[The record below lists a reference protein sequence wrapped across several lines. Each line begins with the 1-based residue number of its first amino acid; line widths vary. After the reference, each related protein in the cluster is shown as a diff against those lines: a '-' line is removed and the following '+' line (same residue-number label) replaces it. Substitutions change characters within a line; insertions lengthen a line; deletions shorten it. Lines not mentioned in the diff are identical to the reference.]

1 MRATPV
7 PEFMLEPAFDPA
19 GSGRD
24 AVGLGSAAAKGLDV
38 RHGTI
43 LTLEGI
49 NVSFDGF
56 RAITT
61 LADNIDLFI
70 AIEQAAYPRARQRL
84 IVHDQQA
91 DRLHARYGMV
101 MVTSVPRSGAAS
113 SVNSCSLP

>member
-7 PEFMLEPAFDPA
+7 PEFMLEPAFNPNSDA
-19 GSGRD
+19 GTSRE

-56 RAITT
+56 K
-61 LADNIDLFI
+61 
-70 AIEQAAYPRARQRL
+70 
-84 IVHDQQA
+84 
-91 DRLHARYGMV
+91 
-101 MVTSVPRSGAAS
+101 
-113 SVNSCSLP
+113 